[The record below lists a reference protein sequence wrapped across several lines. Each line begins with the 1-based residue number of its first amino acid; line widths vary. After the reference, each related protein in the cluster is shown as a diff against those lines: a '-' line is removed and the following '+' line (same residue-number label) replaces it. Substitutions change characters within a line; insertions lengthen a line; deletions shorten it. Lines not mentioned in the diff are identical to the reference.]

1 MKSVI
6 IYVSGAPGSGKTTLA
21 KRLSDEL
28 YIPHVS
34 SDLVQG
40 GIELTQPNHDR
51 KTAITSAFIPLMI
64 DMAQKQI
71 SFIVDQV
78 LQKDTAKTNIIDKL
92 VPHANV
98 VCIHVQSSDPI
109 GRFISRVETSEL
121 PDIIRRRELL
131 LERAKYHR
139 KNLVNTAGVIEL
151 GIPTIVVNAD
161 YGYDPSLDDILKFIH
176 ECRE

>member
-1 MKSVI
+1 MKPDI

-21 KRLSDEL
+21 RLLSDEL

-40 GIELTQPNHDR
+40 GIELTQPDHDR
-51 KTAITSAFIPLMI
+51 KTAIASAFIPLMI

-71 SFIVDQV
+71 SFVVDHV
-78 LQKDTAKTNIIDKL
+78 LQKDTAKSTIIDKL
-92 VPHANV
+92 TPYAHIIYV
-98 VCIHVQSSDPI
+98 HVHTSDPI
-109 GRFISRVETSEL
+109 GRYISRIEASEL

-139 KNLVNTAGVIEL
+139 ENLVNTAEVIEL
-151 GIPTIVVNAD
+151 DIPTIVVNAD
-161 YGYDPSLDDILKFIH
+161 DGYDPDLRDVLEFI
-176 ECRE
+176 RKRKK